1 MAYKRLVTDCALD
14 RTAVGFNPNISG
26 KEATEYAELAEARGL
41 ESFWVHENP
50 FIKDAVSLMSSAIP
64 ATSQIKIG
72 SGCVSVITRH
82 PLLVASTFVSL
93 DEMSGGRVRMGVG
106 LGGFPWLPK
115 IGVKVFPVQES
126 KPLKRIKEFLTIID
140 KLLTGES
147 VSLEGE
153 FYKVTDIKLDSK
165 PKHRPPIYL
174 AAFGERLLRMS
185 PTFAD
190 GVIISPAL
198 MTPEVTGQ
206 KVRFVRESESSGRR
220 SDIASYVLTS
230 VSEDLEK
237 ARQVIKSYYFL
248 IYQVADVLPPVI
260 FEPYGLKPGDLEP
273 IKEAW
278 RRKDLAA
285 AARAM
290 PDEVVEALTLTG
302 DPDHCVERLKA
313 YRKAGVDLPILMPIG
328 DIRAAIEAFTI

>member
-26 KEATEYAELAEARGL
+26 KEAAEYAGLAEARRF

-174 AAFGERLLRMS
+174 AAFGERLLRMA

-206 KVRFVRESESSGRR
+206 KVRFVREGESSGRR

-248 IYQVADVLPPVI
+248 IYQVADVLPSVI